1 MPSTLVTYGPARKG
15 GKSESEHSSETQQV
29 RRAPESFLSSPGEI
43 DVIDVWNCISK
54 GEHLIPPPNI
64 YPMILF
70 KKNLFHVSITEQLAR
85 PSVFPLFPL
94 VIGL

>member
-1 MPSTLVTYGPARKG
+1 MPSTLVTYGPARKV